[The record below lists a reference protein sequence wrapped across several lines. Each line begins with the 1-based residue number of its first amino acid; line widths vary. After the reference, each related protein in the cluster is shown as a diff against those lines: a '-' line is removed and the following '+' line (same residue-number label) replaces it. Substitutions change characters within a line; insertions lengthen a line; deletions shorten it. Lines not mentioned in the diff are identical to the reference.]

1 MRISDWSSDVCS
13 SDLYR
18 FGYTKVEID
27 EPAILSPDV
36 QPQDIFDSSTN
47 HAAWASLGARPGD
60 LPFGWKVSGGYERE
74 DARQL
79 DQRYDGKYERAAL
92 TIPIDPTFA
101 LPGVIRQHANDVRH
115 THLIPA
121 DKTVQERYAQGRIT
135 PAP

>member
-47 HAAWASLGARPGD
+47 HVAWASLGARRGD
-60 LPFGWKVSGGYERE
+60 LPFGWQVSGGYERD
-74 DARQL
+74 DASQL
-79 DQRYDGKYERAAL
+79 DQRYEGKYARAAGTR
-92 TIPIDPTFA
+92 TIGPTGA
-101 LPGVIRQHANDVRH
+101 LPGGGGQDRKHAGYGTQWTDGVE
-115 THLIPA
+115 LG
-121 DKTVQERYAQGRIT
+121 GRRSINKK
-135 PAP
+135 